1 MAIAPS
7 PAPILTDELIQACG
21 ERAPIYDR
29 ENRFFHEDFDA
40 LKRAGYLLLAVPN
53 ELGGYG
59 MNLAQVCLEQRRLA
73 YRAPAT
79 ALATNMHIY
88 WTGVAA
94 DLLRAGDSSCT
105 WILEEAAKGEVFAA
119 GHGEAGNDFPVL
131 MSTAKAE
138 RGDGGYYITAHKI
151 FGSLTPVWTRL
162 GLHAMDTSDPA
173 NPRIVHAFLP
183 RDTQN
188 YRIQETWDVLGMRA
202 TRSDDTILEGAFVP
216 DAYIP
221 RVVPAGLAG
230 ADLFVLGIFAWA
242 EPTFANIYVGIG
254 QRAIDLAVAGL
265 KKKTSVAMGG
275 RALAYHPMLQHSVA
289 EMTLTLDGM
298 IAHVD
303 RVAEDWSNGANYG
316 GAWASKLVSAKYH
329 CVEGA
334 KKIVDLA
341 MDVSGGTGM
350 FKSNE
355 LERLYRDVRCGGF
368 HPANSSLVHELVG
381 KTTLGVLGEDGP
393 RWG

>member
-1 MAIAPS
+1 MAIVS
-7 PAPILTDELIQACG
+7 PEAKALSEDLIQACG
-21 ERAPIYDR
+21 ERAAMYDR
-29 ENRFFHEDFDA
+29 ENRFFSEDFEA
-40 LKRAGYLLLAVPN
+40 LRQAGYLLLAVPT
-53 ELGGYG
+53 ELGGRG
-59 MNLAQVCLEQRRLA
+59 LTLAGVCQEQRRLA

-94 DLLRAGDSSCT
+94 DLLRAGDPSCR
-105 WILEEAAKGEVFAA
+105 WLLEEAATGEVFAA

-131 MSTAKAE
+131 YSTARAE
-138 RGDGGYYITAHKI
+138 RTDGGYSISGHKI

-162 GLHAMDTSDPA
+162 GLHAMDTSDLA
-173 NPRIVHAFLP
+173 NPKIVHVFLR
-183 RDTQN
+183 RDSAG
-188 YRIQETWDVLGMRA
+188 YRIAETWDVLGMRA
-202 TRSDDTILEGAFVP
+202 TRSDDTILDGAFVP
-216 DAYIP
+216 DRYIP

-242 EPTFANIYVGIG
+242 EPTFANIYVGLA
-254 QRAIDLAVAGL
+254 QRARDLAVASL

-275 RALAYHPMLQHSVA
+275 RAMAYNPMIQYAMA

-303 RVAEDWSNGANYG
+303 RVAEDWSNGVDHG
-316 GAWASKLVSAKYH
+316 GEWPSKLVSAKYQ

-334 KKIVDLA
+334 KKVVDLA
-341 MDVSGGTGM
+341 MDVSGGAGM

-368 HPANSSLVHELVG
+368 HPANSSIVHEIVG
-381 KTTLGVLGEDGP
+381 KTTLGVLGEEP